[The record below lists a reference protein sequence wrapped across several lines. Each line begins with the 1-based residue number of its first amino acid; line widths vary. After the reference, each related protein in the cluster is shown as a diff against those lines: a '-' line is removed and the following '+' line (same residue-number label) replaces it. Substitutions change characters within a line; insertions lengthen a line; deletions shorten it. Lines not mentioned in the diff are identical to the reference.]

1 MHDLD
6 LTSLRLFVAVCD
18 TGSMSRVAEQ
28 SSLVASAVSKR
39 LAQLEA
45 TVGSPLFT
53 RRRHGVVPTPAGLT
67 LLEHAR
73 SMLLSASRI
82 ERDMAL
88 HAAGIQGRVNVLA
101 TVSVMSESLADEISE
116 FLRRPEH
123 QNIQIDL
130 EERISP
136 EVVRGVREGVASIGI
151 CWDAADT
158 SALRTAPYRQDHL
171 SVVVPQG
178 HPLCA
183 IRRLR
188 YADTLDYE
196 YVSMPVNSSVE
207 VMLQREAAAL
217 GRRPQQ
223 RVIVSNFE
231 SALRVVRAGL
241 AIALVPRE
249 VTGPYVE
256 AYGLDVLTLHEPWS
270 QRRFVLC
277 HRGED
282 TLTPAAQLLLAF
294 LARQP
299 VIERGPTVK
308 GPA

>member
-18 TGSMSRVAEQ
+18 LGSMSAVADR
-28 SSLVASAVSKR
+28 SNLVASAVSKR
-39 LAQLEA
+39 LAHLEA
-45 TVGSPLFT
+45 TVGTRLFT
-53 RRRHGVVPTPAGLT
+53 RRRHGVVPTAAGET

-101 TVSVMSESLADEISE
+101 TSSVMAESLADEISE
-116 FLRRPEH
+116 FLRRPEY
-123 QNIQIDL
+123 QNIQVDL
-130 EERISP
+130 EERTSP
-136 EVVRGVREGVASIGI
+136 EVVRGVREGVAAIGI
-151 CWDAADT
+151 CWDAAEFGPLKT
-158 SALRTAPYRQDHL
+158 LPYRQDHL
-171 SVVVPQG
+171 CVVVPRG
-178 HPLCA
+178 HPLA
-183 IRRLR
+183 SIRRLR
-188 YADTLDYE
+188 YAHTLDYE
-196 YVSMPVNSSVE
+196 FVSMPVNSAVE

-217 GRRPQQ
+217 GRRVQQ

-249 VTGPYVE
+249 VTGPYAD
-256 AYGLDVLTLHEPWS
+256 AYGLAVLSLHEPWS

-277 HRGED
+277 HRGEE
-282 TLTPAAQLLLAF
+282 TLTPAAQLLLAC
-294 LARQP
+294 LARSD
-299 VIERGPTVK
+299 
-308 GPA
+308 PAPFVG